1 MSARLRSAQDV
12 TDPRASLNPGDERIP
27 PFAVVEL
34 DGQGRTYISIYTP
47 AEAYALRDAFGR
59 AGDLLAGAE
68 GPAGPP
74 PEGGHTAQ
82 MDGF

>member
-1 MSARLRSAQDV
+1 MSARLFSGQDIAAV
-12 TDPRASLNPGDERIP
+12 PAVSLNPGHMSGH
-27 PFAVVEL
+27 PFAVVAL
-34 DGQGRTYISIYTP
+34 GTDGRIYVDVNTA
-47 AEAYALRDAFGR
+47 AEAYALRDAFQK

-68 GPAGPP
+68 AADPP